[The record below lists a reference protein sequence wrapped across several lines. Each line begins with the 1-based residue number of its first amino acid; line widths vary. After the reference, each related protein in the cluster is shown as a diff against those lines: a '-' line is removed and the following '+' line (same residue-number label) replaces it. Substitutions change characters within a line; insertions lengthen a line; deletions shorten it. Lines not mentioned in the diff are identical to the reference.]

1 VGVVNPFLILFIRH
15 LTRSIMRKT
24 IFQILIGINLF
35 ILFISFFAPV
45 ITWFLLLTIP
55 LLMIAIHD
63 SRQKKHAILRNFPL
77 IGRARWIIESVRPF
91 VQQYILETDTGGA
104 PISRMFRN
112 IVYQRAKNSIDTIP
126 FGTQL
131 DTYKTGYEWIGHSL
145 SALNVEDID
154 LDPRVTIGSRHC
166 KQPYSASILNI
177 SAMSFGSLSKP
188 ALQALNKGAKLGG
201 FYHNT
206 GEGGVSPYHLE
217 YGADVVWQI
226 GTGYFGCRNDS
237 GGFDPDKFKQQA
249 SHTNIKMIEIKL
261 SQGAKPGHGGILPAS
276 KNTQEIADIRGVKVG
291 TQVDSPAT
299 HSAFK
304 TPVELITFIQT
315 LRDLSGGKPI
325 GIKLA
330 LGRRS
335 EFAAICKAMVEL
347 NITPDFV
354 TVDGGE
360 GGTGAAPLEYSN
372 SIGSPLREA
381 LAFVD
386 DCLVGFGVREDI
398 KIIASGKIISGF
410 HLVKNLALGADICN
424 SARGMMLALGCVQ
437 SLSCNTNECPTGV
450 ATQDPSLSSG
460 LIPANKAVRVHQFHK
475 KTVYASVDIISSAG
489 LALPCDLNRTHI
501 FRRVNQQKV
510 MRYDEIFPHMVIG
523 GFLQDCIPEL
533 YKIDIAEAK
542 ANSFAPKK
550 ILTSI
555 NQQMKSLCENS

>member
-1 VGVVNPFLILFIRH
+1 
-15 LTRSIMRKT
+15 MRKT
-24 IFQILIGINLF
+24 IFQILISINLF
-35 ILFISFFAPV
+35 ILLISFFAPLMA
-45 ITWFLLLTIP
+45 WFLTITLP

-63 SRQKKHAILRNFPL
+63 SGQEKHAILRNFPL

-91 VQQYILETDTGGA
+91 VQQYVLETDTGGS

-126 FGTQL
+126 FGTQI

-154 LDPRVTIGSRHC
+154 LEPRVTIGSRHC

-249 SHTNIKMIEIKL
+249 SHISIKMIEIKL
-261 SQGAKPGHGGILPAS
+261 SQGAKPGHGGILPAI

-291 TQVDSPAT
+291 TQVDSPST
-299 HSAFK
+299 HSAFT

-315 LRDLSGGKPI
+315 LRDLSAGKPI

-335 EFAAICKAMVEL
+335 EFVAICKAMVEL

-450 ATQDPSLSSG
+450 ATQDPSLSAG
-460 LIPANKAVRVHQFHK
+460 LIPANKAIRVHQFHK
-475 KTVYASVDIISSAG
+475 KTVHATVDIISSAG
-489 LALPCDLNRTHI
+489 LASPCELNRTHI
-501 FRRVNQQKV
+501 FRRVNQQEVK
-510 MRYDEIFPHMVIG
+510 RYDEIFPHMVIS
-523 GFLQDCIPEL
+523 GFLKDCIPEG
-533 YKIDIAEAK
+533 YKIDIAEANT
-542 ANSFAPKK
+542 NSFAPKK

-555 NQQMKSLCENS
+555 NQQVKSLCENA

>member
-1 VGVVNPFLILFIRH
+1 
-15 LTRSIMRKT
+15 MRKT
-24 IFQILIGINLF
+24 IFQVLIGINVVTLA
-35 ILFISFFAPV
+35 ISFVAPV
-45 ITWFLLLTIP
+45 LVWLLLITLP
-55 LLMIAIHD
+55 LLMTAIYD
-63 SRQKKHAILRNFPL
+63 SRQTKHAILRNFPL
-77 IGRARWIIESVRPF
+77 VGRSRWIIEGIRPF
-91 VQQYILETDTGGA
+91 IQQYILETDTGGA

-112 IVYQRAKNSIDTIP
+112 IVYQRAKNSRDTIP

-131 DTYKTGYEWIGHSL
+131 DTYQTGYEWIGHSL
-145 SALNVEDID
+145 SALNVKDID
-154 LDPRVTIGSRHC
+154 IQPRVTIGSRHC

-188 ALQALNKGAKLGG
+188 ALQALNKGAKAGG

-217 YGADVVWQI
+217 YGADVVWQV
-226 GTGYFGCRNDS
+226 GTGYFGCRTDL
-237 GGFDPDKFKQQA
+237 GGFDAEKFEKQA

-276 KNTQEIADIRGVKVG
+276 KNTQEIADIRGVQVG
-291 TQVDSPAT
+291 TQVDSPST
-299 HSAFK
+299 HSAFSS
-304 TPVELITFIQT
+304 PIELIHFVQT

-335 EFAAICKAMVEL
+335 EFVAICKAMVEL

-450 ATQDPSLSSG
+450 ATQDPNLSAG
-460 LIPANKAVRVHQFHK
+460 LVPANKAVRVQMFHE
-475 KTVYASVDIISSAG
+475 KTVHATVDIISSAG
-489 LALPCDLNRTHI
+489 LASPTELNRTHI
-501 FRRVNQQKV
+501 FRRVNQQEVK
-510 MRYDEIFPHMVIG
+510 RYDDIFPHMVIG
-523 GFLQDCIPEL
+523 GFLKDCIPDN
-533 YKIDIAEAK
+533 YKIDVEEAS
-542 ANSFAPKK
+542 ANSFTPNK
-550 ILTSI
+550 ILSNI
-555 NQQMKSLCENS
+555 NQQRKSLCESG

>member
-1 VGVVNPFLILFIRH
+1 
-15 LTRSIMRKT
+15 MRKT
-24 IFQILIGINLF
+24 IFQVLIGINVVTLA
-35 ILFISFFAPV
+35 ISFVAPV
-45 ITWFLLLTIP
+45 LVWLLLITLP
-55 LLMIAIHD
+55 LLITAIYD
-63 SRQKKHAILRNFPL
+63 SRQTKHAILRNFPL
-77 IGRARWIIESVRPF
+77 VGRSRWIIEGIRPF
-91 VQQYILETDTGGA
+91 IQQYILETDTGGA

-112 IVYQRAKNSIDTIP
+112 IVYQRAKNSRDTIP

-131 DTYKTGYEWIGHSL
+131 DTYQTGYEWIGHSL
-145 SALNVEDID
+145 SALNVKDID
-154 LDPRVTIGSRHC
+154 MQPRVTIGSRHC

-188 ALQALNKGAKLGG
+188 ALLALNKGAKAGG

-217 YGADVVWQI
+217 YGADVVWQV
-226 GTGYFGCRNDS
+226 GTGYFGCRTDS
-237 GGFDPDKFKQQA
+237 GGFDAEKFEKQA
-249 SHTNIKMIEIKL
+249 SHANIKMIEIKL
-261 SQGAKPGHGGILPAS
+261 SQGAKPGHGGILPAN
-276 KNTQEIADIRGVKVG
+276 KNTQEIADIRGVRVG
-291 TQVDSPAT
+291 TQVDSPST
-299 HSAFK
+299 HSAFN
-304 TPVELITFIQT
+304 TPIELINFVQT

-335 EFAAICKAMVEL
+335 EFVAICKAMVEL

-450 ATQDPSLSSG
+450 ATQDPKLSAG
-460 LIPANKAVRVHQFHK
+460 LVPANKAVRVQQFHE
-475 KTVYASVDIISSAG
+475 KTVHATVDIISSAG
-489 LALPCDLNRTHI
+489 LASPDELNRTHI
-501 FRRVNQQKV
+501 FRRVNQQEVK
-510 MRYDEIFPHMVIG
+510 RYDDIFPHMVIG
-523 GFLQDCIPEL
+523 GFLKDCIPEN
-533 YKIDIAEAK
+533 YKIDVEEAN

-550 ILTSI
+550 ILSNI
-555 NQQMKSLCENS
+555 NQQRKLLCEGA

>member
-1 VGVVNPFLILFIRH
+1 
-15 LTRSIMRKT
+15 MRKT
-24 IFQILIGINLF
+24 IFQVLIGINVF
-35 ILFISFFAPV
+35 ILAMAFVLPALSWLV
-45 ITWFLLLTIP
+45 LITLP
-55 LLMIAIHD
+55 LLIIAIYD
-63 SRQKKHAILRNFPL
+63 SRQTKHAILRNFPL
-77 IGRARWIIESVRPF
+77 VGRSRWIIEGIRPF
-91 VQQYILETDTGGA
+91 IQQYILETDTGGA
-104 PISRMFRN
+104 PINRMFRN
-112 IVYQRAKNSIDTIP
+112 IVYQRAKNSRDTIP

-131 DTYKTGYEWIGHSL
+131 DTYQTGYEWIGHSL
-145 SALNVEDID
+145 SALNVNDID
-154 LDPRVTIGSRHC
+154 MQPRVTIGSRHC

-177 SAMSFGSLSKP
+177 SAMSFGSLSKQ
-188 ALQALNKGAKLGG
+188 ALQALNKGAKAGG

-217 YGADVVWQI
+217 YGADVVWQV
-226 GTGYFGCRNDS
+226 GTGYFGCRTDS
-237 GGFDPDKFKQQA
+237 GGFDADKFEKQA
-249 SHTNIKMIEIKL
+249 SHVNIKMIEIKL
-261 SQGAKPGHGGILPAS
+261 SQGAKPGHGGILPAN
-276 KNTQEIADIRGVKVG
+276 KNTQEIADIRGVRVG
-291 TQVDSPAT
+291 TQVDSPST
-299 HSAFK
+299 HSAFSS
-304 TPVELITFIQT
+304 PIELINFVQT

-335 EFAAICKAMVEL
+335 EFVAICKAMVEL

-450 ATQDPSLSSG
+450 ATQDPKLSAG
-460 LIPANKAVRVHQFHK
+460 LVPANKAVRVQQFHE
-475 KTVYASVDIISSAG
+475 KTVHATVDIISSAG
-489 LALPCDLNRTHI
+489 LASPDELNRTHI
-501 FRRVNQQKV
+501 FRRVSQQEVK
-510 MRYDEIFPHMVIG
+510 RYDDIFPHMVIG
-523 GFLQDCIPEL
+523 GFLKDCIPEN
-533 YKIDIAEAK
+533 YKIDVEEAN

-550 ILTSI
+550 ILSNI
-555 NQQMKSLCENS
+555 NQQRKSLCEGA

>member
-1 VGVVNPFLILFIRH
+1 
-15 LTRSIMRKT
+15 MRNK
-24 IFQILIGINLF
+24 IFKILISINLLVLALGLLSLNF
-35 ILFISFFAPV
+35 LWV
-45 ITWFLLLTIP
+45 LLLTGS
-55 LLMIAIHD
+55 LLAIAIYD
-63 SRQKKHAILRNFPL
+63 SQQTKHAILRNFPL
-77 IGRARWIIESVRPF
+77 IGRARWMIEDVRPF

-112 IVYQRAKNSIDTIP
+112 IVYQRAKNSRDTIP
-126 FGTQL
+126 FGTQV

-145 SALNVEDID
+145 SAFNISEINKA
-154 LDPRVTIGSRHC
+154 PRITIGSKHC

-188 ALQALNKGAKLGG
+188 ALLALNKGAKLGG

-217 YGADVVWQI
+217 HNADVVWQI
-226 GTGYFGCRNDS
+226 GTGYFGCRNDE
-237 GGFDPDKFKQQA
+237 GGFCPEKFEKQARHQ
-249 SHTNIKMIEIKL
+249 NIKMIEIKL

-276 KNTQEIADIRGVKVG
+276 KNTQEIADIRGVRVG
-291 TQVDSPAT
+291 TQVDSPSI
-299 HSAFK
+299 HSAFQ
-304 TPVELITFIQT
+304 TPMQLIQFVDT
-315 LRDLSGGKPI
+315 LRELSGGKPI

-335 EFAAICKAMVEL
+335 EFVAICKAMVEL
-347 NITPDFV
+347 NVTPDFV

-386 DCLVGFGVREDI
+386 DCLTGYGVREDV

-410 HLVKNLALGADICN
+410 HLVKNLALGADVCN

-450 ATQDPSLSSG
+450 ATQD
-460 LIPANKAVRVHQFHK
+460 Q
-475 KTVYASVDIISSAG
+475 
-489 LALPCDLNRTHI
+489 
-501 FRRVNQQKV
+501 
-510 MRYDEIFPHMVIG
+510 IG
-523 GFLQDCIPEL
+523 R
-533 YKIDIAEAK
+533 AHV
-542 ANSFAPKK
+542 
-550 ILTSI
+550 
-555 NQQMKSLCENS
+555 

>member
-1 VGVVNPFLILFIRH
+1 
-15 LTRSIMRKT
+15 MRKT
-24 IFQILIGINLF
+24 IFGTLLIINTVSIALV
-35 ILFISFFAPV
+35 FFVSSLWPLV
-45 ITWFLLLTIP
+45 LITLLL
-55 LLMIAIHD
+55 LGLAIYD
-63 SRQKKHAILRNFPL
+63 SQQRKHAILRNFPL
-77 IGRARWIIESVRPF
+77 LGRARWLIESMRPF
-91 VQQYILETDTGGA
+91 IQQYILETDTGGA

-112 IVYQRAKNSIDTIP
+112 IAYQRAKNSRDTIP
-126 FGTQL
+126 FGTQV
-131 DTYKTGYEWIGHSL
+131 DTYQSGYEWIGHSL
-145 SALNVEDID
+145 SALNVNDID
-154 LDPRVTIGSRHC
+154 ASPRVTIGSKHC

-188 ALQALNKGAKLGG
+188 ALLALNKGAKLGG

-217 YGADVVWQI
+217 HGADVVWQI
-226 GTGYFGCRNDS
+226 GTGYFGCRDEHGN
-237 GGFDPDKFKQQA
+237 FDADKFTQQA
-249 SHTNIKMIEIKL
+249 SHPNIKMIEIKL
-261 SQGAKPGHGGILPAS
+261 SQGAKPGHGGILPAN

-291 TQVDSPAT
+291 TQVDSPPS

-304 TPVELITFIQT
+304 TPLELIQFIQQ
-315 LRDLSGGKPI
+315 LRELSGYKPV

-335 EFAAICKAMVEL
+335 EFMAICKAMVEL
-347 NITPDFV
+347 NITPDFI

-386 DCLVGFGVREDI
+386 DCLVGFGLREDI

-450 ATQDPSLSSG
+450 ATQDPSLYAG
-460 LIPANKAVRVHQFHK
+460 LVPENKAVRVFQFHK
-475 KTVYASVDIISSAG
+475 KTVHATSDIVSSAG
-489 LALPCDLNRTHI
+489 LASPCELNRTHI
-501 FRRVNQQKV
+501 FRRVNQQSVK
-510 MRYDEIFPHMVIG
+510 RYDELFEHMQIG
-523 GFLQDCIPEL
+523 GFLSG
-533 YKIDIAEAK
+533 DIATKYQIDFDEAS
-542 ANSFAPKK
+542 AHSFAPAKT
-550 ILTSI
+550 LTTI
-555 NQQMKSLCENS
+555 NQETKSLCDNNA

>member
-1 VGVVNPFLILFIRH
+1 
-15 LTRSIMRKT
+15 MRKS
-24 IFQILIGINLF
+24 IFQVLIGINIGVL
-35 ILFISFFAPV
+35 LIS
-45 ITWFLLLTIP
+45 LLLPLFAWLLLITLP
-55 LLMIAIHD
+55 LLLIAVYD
-63 SRQKKHAILRNFPL
+63 SRQTKHAILRNFPL
-77 IGRARWIIESVRPF
+77 IGRSRWIIEGVRPF
-91 VQQYILETDTGGA
+91 IQQYILETDTGGA

-112 IVYQRAKNSIDTIP
+112 IVYQRAKNSRDTIP
-126 FGTQL
+126 FGTQV
-131 DTYKTGYEWIGHSL
+131 DTYQSGYEWIGHSL
-145 SALNVEDID
+145 SALNVDDID
-154 LDPRVTIGSRHC
+154 SHPRVTIGSRHC

-188 ALQALNKGAKLGG
+188 ALQALNKGAKTGG

-217 YGADVVWQI
+217 YGADVVWQV
-226 GTGYFGCRNDS
+226 GTGYFGCRNDE
-237 GGFDPDKFKQQA
+237 GGFDADKFAEQS
-249 SHTNIKMIEIKL
+249 SHPHIKMIEIKL

-276 KNTQEIADIRGVKVG
+276 KNTQEIADIRGVKAG
-291 TQVDSPAT
+291 TQVDSPPT

-304 TPVELITFIQT
+304 TPVELITFVQT
-315 LRDLSGGKPI
+315 LRDLSGGKPV

-335 EFAAICKAMVEL
+335 EFVAICKAMVEL
-347 NITPDFV
+347 NLTPDFV

-386 DCLVGFGVREDI
+386 DCLTGFGLREDI

-410 HLVKNLALGADICN
+410 HLVKNLALGADVCN

-460 LIPANKAVRVHQFHK
+460 LVPANKAIRVHQFHE
-475 KTVYASVDIISSAG
+475 KTVHATVDIISSAG
-489 LALPCDLNRTHI
+489 LVSPSDLNRTHI
-501 FRRVNQQKV
+501 FRRVNQQEIK
-510 MRYDEIFPHMVIG
+510 RYDEIFPHMVTG
-523 GFLQDCIPEL
+523 GFLKDCIPEN
-533 YKIDIAEAK
+533 YRIDVEEA
-542 ANSFAPKK
+542 NPHSFIPKRT
-550 ILTSI
+550 LTSI
-555 NQQMKSLCENS
+555 NKQTKSLCENA